1 MQTPFGTSRNGT
13 VPIMQVIEAEWRMP
27 KLCPGSWMST
37 PQPAEALYQ
46 VSREGAAAVPPEAR
60 PVQPQAM
67 TREPMY
73 QR

>member
-1 MQTPFGTSRNGT
+1 
-13 VPIMQVIEAEWRMP
+13 MQVMADEWRMP
-27 KLCPGSWMST
+27 KLCPGSWMRT

-46 VSREGAAAVPPEAR
+46 VSFEGRAAVPPEAS
-60 PVQPQAM
+60 PVQPQAI